1 MSFKIFRTSKT
12 RVTNLPSFK
21 DERQK
26 SEPMEPEMKKEEVAL
41 EESSVGDAFEELFGE
56 AGQEV
61 DPNEQNVPKRHVR
74 KDDEP
79 EDEPLE
85 VAPTKR
91 EYKGK
96 PVCNVW

>member
-1 MSFKIFRTSKT
+1 
-12 RVTNLPSFK
+12 
-21 DERQK
+21 
-26 SEPMEPEMKKEEVAL
+26 
-41 EESSVGDAFEELFGE
+41 
-56 AGQEV
+56 
-61 DPNEQNVPKRHVR
+61 VR